1 MPRKIAL
8 HIIQDLDVAGAQTVV
23 MNYLRWFYNDPDV
36 EIRVA
41 VLGSNKHSA
50 YSEECATS
58 GYNVRYYDY
67 IPWLKVPLLRTI
79 VNWIKMNR
87 LVAKAIKTDNPDI
100 IHSHQ
105 TYIIPYTC
113 LPFLFSKIKK
123 RYHTLHSDP
132 YAIPKQQTKWARFAF
147 KHCGITPVCVTLQQA
162 KKAENKYGISQYYII
177 RNGLDTSVYSASVE
191 ASEVKKEL
199 GITENVKV
207 FGCVS
212 RLSKIKNFDFLLK
225 TFAEYH
231 RLHQDSILLLV
242 GDGEE
247 KSHII
252 DFSKELGIYDCLLL
266 AGQQGNVA
274 KYYKILD
281 VFMLTSFFESSS
293 IVTVEAQLS
302 GIRCVVADSIPADV
316 VITDKVN
323 RIPLNAPI
331 ETWVKGMEGVL
342 PFEKNIYPS
351 EIFTKEGIINEL
363 KKLYEI

>member
-1 MPRKIAL
+1 MSRKIAL

-23 MNYLRWFYNDPDV
+23 MNYLRWFHDDPDV

-41 VLGSNKHSA
+41 VLGPNNHSA
-50 YSEECATS
+50 YSEECS
-58 GYNVRYYDY
+58 SHGYIVNYYDY
-67 IPWLKVPLLRTI
+67 KPWLKVPVLRTI
-79 VNWIKMNR
+79 INWFKMNHI
-87 LVAKAIKTDNPDI
+87 VVKAIKNDNPDI

-105 TYIIPYTC
+105 TYILPYTC
-113 LPFLFSKIKK
+113 LPFLFSKVKK

-147 KHCGITPVCVTLQQA
+147 KYCGIKPVCVTQQQA
-162 KKAENKYGISQYYII
+162 KKAEKKYGLSQYYII
-177 RNGLDTSVYSASVE
+177 RNGLDASVYSASVE

-231 RLHQDSILLLV
+231 SFHQDSIMLLV

-247 KSHII
+247 KKHII
-252 DFSKELGIYDCLLL
+252 ELSKELGIYNCMLL

-302 GIRCVVADSIPADV
+302 GVRCVVADSIPADV
-316 VITDKVN
+316 VISDKVN
-323 RIPLNAPI
+323 RIPLDAPI
-331 ETWVKGMEGVL
+331 DTWVKGMEGVL
-342 PFEKNIYPS
+342 PFEQNIYPS
-351 EIFTKEGIINEL
+351 DIYTKEGVVKDL